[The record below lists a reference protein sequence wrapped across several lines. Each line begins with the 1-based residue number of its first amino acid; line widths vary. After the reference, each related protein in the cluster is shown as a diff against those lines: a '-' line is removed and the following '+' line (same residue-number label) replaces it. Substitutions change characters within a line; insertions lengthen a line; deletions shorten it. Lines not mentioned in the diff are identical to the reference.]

1 MLEKF
6 TVIDLIKSRSASVLT
21 IAGNTIKFNNQT
33 AQELEYPEYIQ
44 FLVNAKDKQVAIR
57 VCKENEPNSLQYCKD
72 GVAPKYAVKLSLPVV
87 TSIIRKMTN
96 WQEKDSWNIPA
107 VYFADEK
114 ALVYDLSAAYAPTK
128 KGGWSARRESESAA
142 AEAALNM
149 SVEE

>member
-21 IAGNTIKFNNQT
+21 ISGNTIKFNNQT

-44 FLVNAKDKQVAIR
+44 VLVNAKDKQVAIR

>member
-21 IAGNTIKFNNQT
+21 ISGNTIKFNNQT
-33 AQELEYPEYIQ
+33 AQELEYPEYNQ

>member
-21 IAGNTIKFNNQT
+21 VSGNTIKFNNQT

>member
-21 IAGNTIKFNNQT
+21 VTGNTVKFNNQT
-33 AQELEYPEYIQ
+33 AQELENPEFIQ
-44 FLVNAKDKQVAIR
+44 FLVNTKDKQVAIR
-57 VCKENEPNSLQYCKD
+57 VCKENEPNAMPYCKD
-72 GVAPKYAVKLSLPVV
+72 GVAPKYAVKWSLPVV

-114 ALVYDLSAAYAPTK
+114 ALVYDLSAAYAPSR
-128 KGGWSARRESESAA
+128 KGGWSARRDSEAA
-142 AEAALNM
+142 ATEAALNLAD
-149 SVEE
+149 EE

>member
-21 IAGNTIKFNNQT
+21 ISGNTIKFNNQT

>member
-21 IAGNTIKFNNQT
+21 ISGNTIKFNNQT

-149 SVEE
+149 SVDE

>member
-6 TVIDLIKSRSASVLT
+6 TVIDLIKARSASVLT
-21 IAGNTIKFNNQT
+21 ISGNTIKFNNQT

>member
-21 IAGNTIKFNNQT
+21 VSGNTIKFNNQT

-72 GVAPKYAVKLSLPVV
+72 GVAPKYAVKWSLPVV
-87 TSIIRKMTN
+87 TTIIRKMTN
-96 WQEKDSWNIPA
+96 WQESESWNVPA

>member
-1 MLEKF
+1 
-6 TVIDLIKSRSASVLT
+6 
-21 IAGNTIKFNNQT
+21 
-33 AQELEYPEYIQ
+33 
-44 FLVNAKDKQVAIR
+44 
-57 VCKENEPNSLQYCKD
+57 
-72 GVAPKYAVKLSLPVV
+72 
-87 TSIIRKMTN
+87 MTN

-128 KGGWSARRESESAA
+128 KGGWSARREGESAA

>member
-21 IAGNTIKFNNQT
+21 ISGNTIKFVNQT

>member
-21 IAGNTIKFNNQT
+21 ISGNTIKFNNQT

-72 GVAPKYAVKLSLPVV
+72 GVAPKYAIKLSLPVV

>member
-21 IAGNTIKFNNQT
+21 ISGNTIKFNNQT

-114 ALVYDLSAAYAPTK
+114 ALVFDLNAAYAPTK
-128 KGGWSARRESESAA
+128 KGGWSARRESEAAA

-149 SVEE
+149 TVEE